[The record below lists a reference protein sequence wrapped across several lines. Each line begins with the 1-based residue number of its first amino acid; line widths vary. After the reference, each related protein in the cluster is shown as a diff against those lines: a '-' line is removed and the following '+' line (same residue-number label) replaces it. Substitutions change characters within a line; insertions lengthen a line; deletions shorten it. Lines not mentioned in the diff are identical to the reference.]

1 MELKD
6 ILLTPFYL
14 VIIYIV
20 AYQIRKKS
28 TDKTTKKYFIPALTV
43 KLIGA
48 VALGLIYQFY
58 YGGGD
63 TFNYFHDS
71 KIIWNALID
80 SPYIGMKMLLS
91 RGKEF
96 DYYTYLYTQQMH
108 FYQDYASYTI
118 VRLSAFIGFFTFHTY
133 TISALIFAFLS
144 FSGVWAL
151 FRAFTNIYPQLHKEL
166 AIAIFFL
173 PSVFFWGSGLMKDTI
188 CMGALGWLFYGFYY
202 GTIKKTKI
210 FKSILIIIISMLALI
225 IIKVYILLAFFPPAL
240 FWIFNENNARIKNK
254 LLKII
259 AKPAFFT
266 VGILAAYFG
275 ATRLTEGDVRYD
287 LSKIGERTKI
297 NSEYLYAVSVLE
309 NGSAYSIGKFDGSLG
324 SIIAVAPQAVNVA
337 LFRPYL
343 WEVRN
348 PVMLLSA
355 LEATV
360 FLLLTIYLFVRT
372 GIGNSLR
379 LIALEPLLTFC
390 FIFCIIMAFAVGV
403 NSFNFG
409 TLVRYKIPLMPFYL
423 GALYI
428 MRFLT
433 DKKRFKKPTTVKMQR
448 LKDKFRPSASTTS
461 LGGSAS

>member
-6 ILLTPFYL
+6 LLLAPFYL
-14 VIIYIV
+14 AIIY
-20 AYQIRKKS
+20 AFAFRFRKNN
-28 TDKTTKKYFIPALTV
+28 TDKFTKRYYIPALTV
-43 KLIGA
+43 KLVGA

-58 YGGGD
+58 YKGGD
-63 TFNYFHDS
+63 TYNYFHDS
-71 KIIWNALID
+71 GIIWEALLD
-80 SPYIGMKMLLS
+80 SPSIGIKMLLS
-91 RGKEF
+91 QGRTF
-96 DYYTYLYTQQMH
+96 DYDTYLYTQQMH
-108 FYQDYASYTI
+108 FYSDYASYTI
-118 VRLSAFIGFFTFHTY
+118 VRVSAFIGFFTFHTY
-133 TISALIFAFLS
+133 TINALLFACLS

-151 FRAFTNIYPQLHKEL
+151 FRAFNNIYPQLHKEL

-188 CMGALGWLFYGFYY
+188 CMGALGWLFYGFYF
-202 GTIKKTKI
+202 GTIKKNKI
-210 FKSILIIIISMLALI
+210 FKSIIIITVSMFVLI
-225 IIKVYILLAFFPPAL
+225 TVKVYILLAFFPPGL

-266 VGILAAYFG
+266 VGIIAAYFG
-275 ATRLTEGDVRYD
+275 ATRLTQGDVRYD
-287 LSKIGERTKI
+287 ISKIGERTKI
-297 NSEYLYAVSVLE
+297 NSEYLYAVSMQE
-309 NGSAYSIGKFDGSLG
+309 NGSAYSIGSFDGSLG
-324 SIIAVAPQAVNVA
+324 SIFAVAPQAVNVA

-348 PVMLLSA
+348 PVMLLSS
-355 LEATV
+355 LEATA
-360 FLLLTIYLFVRT
+360 FLLLTIYLFLRT
-372 GIGNSLR
+372 GIGNSIR

-428 MRFLT
+428 MRFYT
-433 DKKRFKKPTTVKMQR
+433 DKKRYKLYIATKKQKA
-448 LKDKFRPSASTTS
+448 KEKYRPGVATITLS
-461 LGGSAS
+461 